1 MTGARFVLH
10 WLFVLGLGVPVVVFG
25 QAQTDKAGLP
35 EKAAP
40 SVSTAAVSP
49 APRWAEL
56 SSVQKGAL
64 SPLAGAWDT
73 LSDGHRRK
81 WIALA
86 QNYNSLTPAEQTTL
100 HSRMA
105 DWAAL
110 NPKEREQARLN
121 FAQTKKTA
129 PSDRTANW
137 EAYQAL
143 SPEDREKLASKAK
156 AKDKP
161 AGAAIVV
168 KPVAPEKM
176 VAVPPPKKAQDSK
189 QLLVGN
195 GQQLNRNTLLPLPSV
210 APAPPEANPEGA
222 DAGAGAPTM
231 PAFPRDTSCAMQDS
245 PSIPGLWRRMACWVY
260 EGILM
265 FGVVF
270 ISGYLFGT
278 LSQTRN
284 AMDNRHALQAF
295 LFVVFGIYFV
305 WFWA

>member
-1 MTGARFVLH
+1 MKDAGLMPIVRLVLH
-10 WLFVLGLGVPVVVFG
+10 LVYALGLVVPVAAFG
-25 QAQTDKAGLP
+25 QALTPGAALP
-35 EKAAP
+35 QKVVPTVA
-40 SVSTAAVSP
+40 TTAVSA

-56 SSVQKGAL
+56 SGVQKGAL

-86 QNYNSLTPAEQTTL
+86 QNYNTLTPAEQTTL

-121 FAQTKKTA
+121 FALTKKTA
-129 PSDRTANW
+129 PADRTANW

-156 AKDKP
+156 ARAKDKP

-195 GQQLNRNTLLPLPSV
+195 GQQLNRNTLLPLPS
-210 APAPPEANPEGA
+210 AATATPAAKP
-222 DAGAGAPTM
+222 
-231 PAFPRDTSCAMQDS
+231 
-245 PSIPGLWRRMACWVY
+245 
-260 EGILM
+260 
-265 FGVVF
+265 
-270 ISGYLFGT
+270 
-278 LSQTRN
+278 
-284 AMDNRHALQAF
+284 
-295 LFVVFGIYFV
+295 
-305 WFWA
+305 